1 MGNLLGRRL
10 VVHFMVALHPSL
22 FPFLLHHLRSQ
33 VPVLGYLH
41 HQRVLRI
48 RRTALLGP
56 SSPLSRVR
64 NMVFFELF
72 LCYFSRLSML
82 FYPFTLF
89 SLSFTLTRKGK
100 TCALPIFSPPMS
112 KYSSSTMA
120 TSSVTMDCWD
130 PGALFS
136 LSEELADDEGNPELG
151 PGIKDYRAGMGIGM
165 GGVPP

>member
-1 MGNLLGRRL
+1 MTTRKIGCQTFRMGNLLGRRL

-22 FPFLLHHLRSQ
+22 FPFLLHHLQSQ

-41 HQRVLRI
+41 HQRVLQI

-89 SLSFTLTRKGK
+89 SLLQEKARRVLFRSHAYCLFWMSETERKEWGEIEQHRK
-100 TCALPIFSPPMS
+100 L
-112 KYSSSTMA
+112 
-120 TSSVTMDCWD
+120 
-130 PGALFS
+130 
-136 LSEELADDEGNPELG
+136 
-151 PGIKDYRAGMGIGM
+151 
-165 GGVPP
+165 